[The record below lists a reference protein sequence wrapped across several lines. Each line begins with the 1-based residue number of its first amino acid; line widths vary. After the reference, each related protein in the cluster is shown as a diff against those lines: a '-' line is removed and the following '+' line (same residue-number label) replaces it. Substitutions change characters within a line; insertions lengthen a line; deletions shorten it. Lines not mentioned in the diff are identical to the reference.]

1 MHAKDIMTADP
12 ACCLPEETLASAA
25 RLMAERDCGALP
37 VVGDRSG
44 LKIVGI
50 LTDRDIVCR
59 AVAKGEDASRG
70 PVASCMS
77 TPVISITP
85 ETSVEEC
92 EQLMKKH
99 RVRRLPVIGAD
110 GACRGIVTQADI
122 ARRAPA
128 DEVADVV
135 KTVSREHTG
144 SRLLRPPA
152 LPPTPKPS
160 SKDQV
165 QEGSEGSFPASD
177 APSWAGGK
185 DRGNP

>member
-12 ACCLPEETLASAA
+12 ACCTPRETLADAA

-37 VVGDRSG
+37 VVEDRAG
-44 LKIVGI
+44 RRIVGI

-59 AVAKGEDASRG
+59 AVAKGEDAYR
-70 PVASCMS
+70 PAASCMS
-77 TPVISITP
+77 APVVSITP

-110 GACRGIVTQADI
+110 GACCGIVAQADI

-128 DEVADVV
+128 SEVGEVV
-135 KTVSREHTG
+135 KTVSRALTDN
-144 SRLLRPPA
+144 RLLRPPE
-152 LPPTPKPS
+152 LPPTPRPS
-160 SKDQV
+160 TKDLV

-177 APSWAGGK
+177 APAWAGGK
-185 DRGNP
+185 SRGNP